1 MKNLSAN
8 IKKYTGE
15 NPFGDYQARNFSDEK
30 VSNEFYP
37 ITTFWSL
44 FNEQHEI
51 LIGSRGSGKTVLLK
65 MMRNSMLKNIND
77 KKAEKLLFD
86 KHFISLYIP
95 MHLEFVV
102 SIATS
107 NLEEEQQIEMF
118 QVVFNCLLAQSLIS
132 ELKFLL
138 KDNKDAENA
147 LITSMRLAKQIN
159 DMWFNESDP
168 VYDFQELENKINK
181 VFYSI
186 DEKTGDISK
195 APIIFKKQICTPLLS
210 VKDLIANILEYND
223 PTWIICIDE
232 AEFLTMPLL
241 KCINSF
247 FRSDSNRVALKIA
260 TLPFYHSTL
269 ETLKDGTFVSD
280 GNDFNYRIIDMK
292 YDSDDFKQVTNRI
305 CLKRL
310 SKSMELSY
318 SDTILEDF
326 LGKIGN
332 DDLVDYFRNE
342 IDKKLTNDQIEESI
356 IADFSPQKMK
366 SSLSYTN
373 KRKTIYDKYAPIY
386 FLRVMFERA
395 QKGNSKPGWYA
406 GAKTVRRVAQGNP
419 RMFIHLMNSMFDKAQ
434 KSSLTPKAQHDVVYK
449 FASSFC
455 KSTKAIESKGPE
467 IYRELD
473 RIAKKLHKKTHD
485 EYLVT
490 ASSSFVIKYDSQDDF
505 LKNEEWI
512 KLAIAHSRLF
522 VDDDVKKGILLDST
536 KFCLANAFSVVYWL
550 PMRKDSPTIISSV
563 AEQTKNNYIV
573 NTKRIRNAMYHST
586 QLSFFEDDNDA

>member
-1 MKNLSAN
+1 MKKLSAN

-15 NPFGDYQARNFSDEK
+15 NPFGDYQARNFSDTK

-65 MMRNSMLKNIND
+65 MMRNSMLKKIHD
-77 KKAEKLLFD
+77 KKAEKLLSE

-95 MHLEFVV
+95 MHLEFVI
-102 SIATS
+102 SITTS
-107 NLEEEQQIEMF
+107 NLKEEQQIEMF

-132 ELKFLL
+132 ELKFLFDE
-138 KDNKDAENA
+138 KKNVEND
-147 LITSMRLAKQIN
+147 LILSMRLAKQIN
-159 DMWFNESDP
+159 DMWFDESEP

-186 DEKTGDISK
+186 NEKTGDISK

-210 VKDLIANILEYND
+210 VKDLITNVLEYND

-232 AEFLTMPLL
+232 AEFLTEPLL

-247 FRSDSNRVALKIA
+247 FRSDSNRIALKIA

-269 ETLKDGTFVSD
+269 ETLKNGTFVSD
-280 GNDFNYRIIDMK
+280 GNDFNYRIIDMQ

-310 SKSMELSY
+310 SKSLELSY
-318 SDTILEDF
+318 SETILEDF

-342 IDKKLTNDQIEESI
+342 VGKKLTNEEIEENI
-356 IADFSPQKMK
+356 IADFSPQKRK
-366 SSLSYTN
+366 SSLNYTN

-386 FLRVMFERA
+386 FLRTMFVRS

-406 GAKTVRRVAQGNP
+406 GARTVRRVAQGNP
-419 RMFIHLMNSMFDKAQ
+419 RMFIHLMNDMFAKAQ

-449 FASSFC
+449 FASNFC

-467 IYRELD
+467 IYQELD
-473 RIAKKLHKKTHD
+473 RIAKKLHQKTHD
-485 EYLVT
+485 KYLVT
-490 ASSSFVIKYDSQDDF
+490 SSSSFVIKYNSQDDF

-522 VDDDVKKGILLDST
+522 VDDDVKKGILTDST
-536 KFCLANAFSVVYWL
+536 KFCLANAFSVAYWL
-550 PMRKDSPTIISSV
+550 PMRKDSPTTVSSV
-563 AEQTKNNYIV
+563 AEQTDNKYVV
-573 NTKRIRNAMYHST
+573 NTKRKRYTMYNSA
-586 QLSFFEDDNDA
+586 QLSFFEDDNND